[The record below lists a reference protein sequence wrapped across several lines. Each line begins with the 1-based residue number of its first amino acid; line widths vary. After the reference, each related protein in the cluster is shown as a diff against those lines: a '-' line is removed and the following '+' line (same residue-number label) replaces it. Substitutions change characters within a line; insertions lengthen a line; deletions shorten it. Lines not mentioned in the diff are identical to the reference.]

1 MAFKPTIQK
10 LSDGAKNC
18 AVKITGMG
26 AGNLDWVTVVD
37 VTKLNGSHSKVKV
50 DHIEWAITS
59 GIEVFLA
66 WGASEGE
73 HELIV
78 PLGGRG
84 QINFADYG
92 GLSNLS
98 EGKSG
103 HILMMVQLV
112 GPTIPKGVQ
121 GFTLFLDMQKQ

>member
-1 MAFKPTIQK
+1 MAKPTVQK

-18 AVKITGMG
+18 AFKITAFAVSNM
-26 AGNLDWVTVVD
+26 DWATVVD
-37 VTKLNGSHSKVKV
+37 VTKLNGNHSKVKV

-66 WGASEGE
+66 WGAVEGE

-84 QINFADYG
+84 QINFSDYG
-92 GLSNLS
+92 GLSNIS

-103 HILMMVQLV
+103 AVVMMIQLI
-112 GPTIPKGVQ
+112 GPVAPKGVQ
-121 GFTLFLDMQKQ
+121 GFTIFLDMQKQ

>member
-1 MAFKPTIQK
+1 MSKSLTIQT
-10 LSDGAKNC
+10 LADGQKNC
-18 AVKITGMG
+18 AVKITGY
-26 AGNLDWVTVVD
+26 AVGNMDWVPVVALD
-37 VTKLNGSHSKVKV
+37 RFQGNHGKVKV

-66 WGASEGE
+66 WEALEGG

-84 QINFADYG
+84 QINFSDYG
-92 GLSNLS
+92 GLSNIS

-103 HILMMVQLV
+103 HIVLMIQILGSVV
-112 GPTIPKGVQ
+112 PKSVQ
-121 GFTLFLDMQKQ
+121 GFTIFLDMQKQ

>member
-1 MAFKPTIQK
+1 MAKPTVQM

-18 AVKITGMG
+18 AAKITAFAVGG
-26 AGNLDWVTVVD
+26 IDWVTVVD
-37 VTKLNGSHSKVKV
+37 VSRLNGTHTKVKV

-59 GIEVFLA
+59 GLEVFLA
-66 WGASEGE
+66 WGAVEGA

-78 PLGGRG
+78 PLAGRG
-84 QINFADYG
+84 QINFSDYG

-103 HILMMVQLV
+103 SIVMMVQLIGTV
-112 GPTIPKGVQ
+112 VPKSIQ
-121 GFTLFLDMQKQ
+121 GFTIFLDMQKQ